1 MNQQDNI
8 ETNDQSIIIEDLAA
22 RNAEEIKSESNS
34 KAKNA
39 SVLPVSAASAANGLA
54 DLEPQG
60 DIVGGL
66 KGTPQTCIN
75 NTKSN
80 GCSG

>member
-1 MNQQDNI
+1 MNEQN
-8 ETNDQSIIIEDLAA
+8 QSIVIEDLAA
-22 RNAEEIKSESNS
+22 RNAVEIKSESNS

-39 SVLPVSAASAANGLA
+39 GILPSSAASAANGRLA